1 MSNPLTHVGQTARP
15 EDSPELQ
22 QHCQQAQAQQQAGQQ
37 QTQTQTQSP
46 GSASTVDS
54 GQQMGGSGSERSPTR
69 IPQHPQQQQE
79 STAQGSI
86 GRERIRQQG
95 ETRAEDTSLPSP
107 TDAD

>member
-15 EDSPELQ
+15 EDPPELQ
-22 QHCQQAQAQQQAGQQ
+22 QHCQQAQQAGQQ
-37 QTQTQTQSP
+37 QTQSQSP
-46 GSASTVDS
+46 GSYAVVDG
-54 GQQMGGSGSERSPTR
+54 GQQMGGSDAERSPTR
-69 IPQHPQQQQE
+69 LPQHPQQQQE
-79 STAQGSI
+79 SAAQGSI